1 MMYGVKCSKCG
12 LIQLPKSTCKACGAQ
27 LEALPQNPAPRATRP
42 SNREALSPT
51 QKASVNPNKLVHH
64 QVKKGNTSPFS
75 FHGDGGSLFGIWI
88 VNMFL
93 SILTLG
99 IYYFWGKMKIRKYL
113 FSQTEF
119 DGDRFAYHGTGK
131 ELFIGSLKALVFF
144 FIPLFLLNQIPTFMG
159 GRPVIYTM
167 VTLLTYAIIV
177 VFIPVAM
184 VGVRRYRLSRSS
196 WRGIRFSFRGETWDF
211 IKLFLW
217 GSFLTAITL
226 GIYNPFFETKR
237 YDFMVSNSYFGNR
250 EFEFDGNGRELLGT
264 YLLALLLTLPT
275 LGFYWFWYLA
285 KKQRFFWEHTSFGSM
300 RFRSSVTGRALLNLY
315 TSNWFIVILTLGL
328 AWPWVMV
335 RNLRFVCD
343 HLSQEGTL
351 DLVTVEQE
359 AQTASATGEALAG
372 FMDAGFD
379 FGTG

>member
-1 MMYGVKCSKCG
+1 MMYGAQCSKCG
-12 LIQLPKSTCKACGAQ
+12 LMQLPKSTCKACGAQ
-27 LEALPQNPAPRATRP
+27 LEAPSQNPTPRTNRP
-42 SNREALSPT
+42 AKREALPPT
-51 QKASVNPNKLVHH
+51 HKASMNPEKSVRNE
-64 QVKKGNTSPFS
+64 QKKHKSSLFS

-93 SILTLG
+93 TIITLG
-99 IYYFWGKMKIRKYL
+99 IYHFWGKVKVRKYL

-119 DGDRFAYHGTGK
+119 DGDRFAYHGTGR
-131 ELFIGSLKALVFF
+131 ELLIGSLKALVFF
-144 FIPLFLLNQIPTFMG
+144 FIPLFLLNQIPNFMG
-159 GRPVIYTM
+159 RGSMTNTIVSLM
-167 VTLLTYAIIV
+167 TYGIII

-184 VGVRRYRLSRSS
+184 IGARRYRLSRSS

-217 GSFLTAITL
+217 GSFLTVITL
-226 GIYNPFFETKR
+226 GIYNPFFETRR

-250 EFEFDGNGRELLGT
+250 QFEFDGNGRQLLKT

-275 LGFYWFWYLA
+275 LGLYWFWYLA
-285 KKQRFFWEHTSFGSM
+285 KKQRFFWEHTSFGAM

-315 TSNWFIVILTLGL
+315 VSNWFMVVLTLGL
-328 AWPWVMV
+328 AWPWVMI
-335 RNLRFVCD
+335 RNLRFVCKY
-343 HLSQEGTL
+343 LAQEGTL